1 MKERGACKSHQHSSV
16 HRHPRLMPSVPACSS
31 AWCGG
36 RVIPLGAHRARI
48 KVSPECS
55 PWAPQVLLSE
65 QGLPFVPRAER
76 HSSRGGD
83 NGNKSSSIT
92 SEWINYFQWLLCTNP
107 LPPALGTASRLGHR
121 ALGGSSTGAAAG
133 TEGTA
138 GRDCQNSANASP
150 GGLGGLVAVLLPAPL
165 WGFPLP
171 QPIPQVGR
179 ARLCPGDNGTAVQP
193 ARRARGR
200 APCSM
205 ELASPPCQAGSVAKP
220 LLLAQ
225 LRPPQTCS
233 VNSTHSHSYT
243 AWQRL
248 CSLQTPQHLHNAHIS
263 AFGGC
268 SHLCTP

>member
-48 KVSPECS
+48 KASPECS

-92 SEWINYFQWLLCTNP
+92 SEWINYFQWLLCTNS

-133 TEGTA
+133 MEGTA

-171 QPIPQVGR
+171 EPIPQVGG
-179 ARLCPGDNGTAVQP
+179 PGC
-193 ARRARGR
+193 ARGTM
-200 APCSM
+200 AP
-205 ELASPPCQAGSVAKP
+205 
-220 LLLAQ
+220 
-225 LRPPQTCS
+225 
-233 VNSTHSHSYT
+233 
-243 AWQRL
+243 L
-248 CSLQTPQHLHNAHIS
+248 CSQPGEHGAVRPAAWSWPHPRAKLAVWQ
-263 AFGGC
+263 
-268 SHLCTP
+268 SHCCWPSCDLPKPAL

>member
-1 MKERGACKSHQHSSV
+1 MCRGQKGT
-16 HRHPRLMPSVPACSS
+16 PA
-31 AWCGG
+31 AAATMGT
-36 RVIPLGAHRARI
+36 RA
-48 KVSPECS
+48 P
-55 PWAPQVLLSE
+55 AL
-65 QGLPFVPRAER
+65 RA
-76 HSSRGGD
+76 SG
-83 NGNKSSSIT
+83 SIT
-92 SEWINYFQWLLCTNP
+92 SSGCFALIRSP
-107 LPPALGTASRLGHR
+107 LPWGQPPDWGTGLWVAATRERQRGRRARQGGTART
-121 ALGGSSTGAAAG
+121 ALM
-133 TEGTA
+133 
-138 GRDCQNSANASP
+138 RSP

-248 CSLQTPQHLHNAHIS
+248 CSLQTPQHLRNAHIS